1 MKDVVRISSA
11 VPKLKLADVKFNCEQ
26 IIAQAKRA
34 YEEKSSIVL
43 FPELALTGYTCGD
56 LFFQDSLLY
65 AVKDAIS
72 YIAKSLS
79 DYDITLVFGAPLM
92 LRGGLYNCAVTVCKG
107 KIYGISVK
115 TFMPNYNEFSEK
127 RWFSSSKD
135 LTFDNVNA
143 SELGLDSD
151 YSFPIGRDLVFEYKN
166 SVSFG
171 VEICEDLWTPVPP
184 SSFLALGGAQI
195 ILNPSASNETVYK
208 REYRRKLVCDQA
220 SKCFAAYAYTS
231 SGTDESTTDLV
242 FSGHSVFSLNG
253 EILAENEKILD
264 NDYILSVDID
274 LGKIKSERVRTTVFK
289 DSVSLYGKHQTVRY
303 VSIDADVKESDA
315 KLLHVSASPFIPESK
330 DERAGYLGAI
340 FDMQTEAL
348 KRRLEL
354 TGALPVVGV
363 SGGLD
368 STLALLVA
376 VNAVKRIGKSA
387 SAVHGITMPCFGT
400 SGRTYNNSVELMK
413 KLGVT
418 YREISIKDAVLS
430 HFKDMGHDPEVLDL
444 TYENAQA
451 RERTQ
456 VLMDYAGKVGGLVVG
471 TGDLSEL
478 ALGWCTYNADH
489 MSMYGV
495 NAGVPKTVVR
505 GVIEWLIESHGFE
518 GVNSLLADVLDTPI
532 SPELLPPDKSGDISQ
547 VTQDLVGPYELHDFY
562 IYYVIRYG
570 FEPKKIFDLANVAF
584 GDKYDRETL
593 KKWLKSFYKRF
604 FTQQFKRSC
613 QPDGVKVE
621 RISLSPRGDFRMPS
635 DASARLWLDEVEK
648 L

>member
-1 MKDVVRISSA
+1 
-11 VPKLKLADVKFNCEQ
+11 
-26 IIAQAKRA
+26 
-34 YEEKSSIVL
+34 
-43 FPELALTGYTCGD
+43 
-56 LFFQDSLLY
+56 
-65 AVKDAIS
+65 
-72 YIAKSLS
+72 
-79 DYDITLVFGAPLM
+79 
-92 LRGGLYNCAVTVCKG
+92 
-107 KIYGISVK
+107 
-115 TFMPNYNEFSEK
+115 
-127 RWFSSSKD
+127 
-135 LTFDNVNA
+135 
-143 SELGLDSD
+143 
-151 YSFPIGRDLVFEYKN
+151 
-166 SVSFG
+166 
-171 VEICEDLWTPVPP
+171 
-184 SSFLALGGAQI
+184 
-195 ILNPSASNETVYK
+195 
-208 REYRRKLVCDQA
+208 
-220 SKCFAAYAYTS
+220 
-231 SGTDESTTDLV
+231 TDESTTDLV

-253 EILAENEKILD
+253 ELLAENEKLLD
-264 NDYILSVDID
+264 NDYLLSVDID

-303 VSIDADVKESDA
+303 VKIDTEAKESDA
-315 KLLHVSASPFIPESK
+315 RLLSVSASPFIPESK

-376 VNAVKRIGKSA
+376 VNAVKRMGKSA
-387 SAVHGITMPCFGT
+387 SDVHGITMPCFGT

-430 HFKDMGHDPEVLDL
+430 HFKDIEHDPEVLDL

-505 GVIEWLIESHGFE
+505 GVIEWLIESHEFE
-518 GVNSLLADVLDTPI
+518 SVNSLLTDVLDTPI

-570 FEPKKIFDLANVAF
+570 FEPEKIFDLANVAF
-584 GDKYDRETL
+584 GYKYDRETL